1 MSEEE
6 LQNIS
11 RALTHMLFRNV
22 PLVEEIHTK
31 RLVIVR
37 ELMKRLNIEINNRIY
52 SLLNIW
58 FCGSEEEMQELLRH
72 IWFSSIYGR
81 GTREKREKPKY
92 NL

>member
-31 RLVIVR
+31 RLVIDQ

-52 SLLNIW
+52 SLLYIW
-58 FCGSEEEMQELLRH
+58 FCGSEEEMQELLRR

-81 GTREKREKPKY
+81 GTWEKARKVEI
-92 NL
+92 

>member
-31 RLVIVR
+31 
-37 ELMKRLNIEINNRIY
+37 
-52 SLLNIW
+52 
-58 FCGSEEEMQELLRH
+58 C
-72 IWFSSIYGR
+72 
-81 GTREKREKPKY
+81 
-92 NL
+92 

>member
-22 PLVEEIHTK
+22 PLVEKIHAK
-31 RLVIVR
+31 RLVIDQ

-52 SLLNIW
+52 SLLYI
-58 FCGSEEEMQELLRH
+58 
-72 IWFSSIYGR
+72 
-81 GTREKREKPKY
+81 
-92 NL
+92 

>member
-1 MSEEE
+1 MTEEE

-31 RLVIVR
+31 QLVIDQ

-52 SLLNIW
+52 SLLYIW

-72 IWFSSIYGR
+72 IWFSSIYGS
-81 GTREKREKPKY
+81 GTWEKAIKVEI
-92 NL
+92 